1 MKFMNFMDQNNKS
14 LSKQS
19 LVELVGYR
27 RVLVENHKG
36 IAIYSPREIQIKVPL
51 GRICILGSE
60 LYLTHIGREKLVVV
74 GCVDSLQIVRRQA

>member
-1 MKFMNFMDQNNKS
+1 MKFLNFWDNNSKP

-19 LVELVGYR
+19 LVELIGYR

-36 IAIYSPREIQIKVPL
+36 IAIYSSSEIQIKVPL

-60 LYLTHIGREKLVVV
+60 LYLTHIGREKLVIV
-74 GCVDSLQIVRRQA
+74 GCIESLQIVRRQI